1 MASGSIT
8 SRQIE
13 GGEVKAMTNY
23 IFLASKITVDS
34 DFSHETRRHLL
45 LGRKAM
51 TNLDNVLKKRD
62 VSLPTKIWIVKAM
75 KL

>member
-34 DFSHETRRHLL
+34 DCSH
-45 LGRKAM
+45 K
-51 TNLDNVLKKRD
+51 
-62 VSLPTKIWIVKAM
+62 TKILAAWKESYYKPRQCIK
-75 KL
+75 KSREIT